1 MVVSWLSIQFPTSPS
16 SLIFCR
22 ARLDGVC
29 VYGLLVRH
37 LSSVS
42 STPPRLLYSTYLCT
56 QCDLSFTRL
65 LRMATRYWTGHVK
78 RSNSKV
84 AVSAF
89 KCGLLAFSTYRVG
102 GALLARPV
110 HGSLA
115 TELTSSLSFADCN
128 APGLQLAHDCCL

>member
-1 MVVSWLSIQFPTSPS
+1 MVVSWLSIQFLASP

-22 ARLDGVC
+22 AAWSMCIRLA
-29 VYGLLVRH
+29 
-37 LSSVS
+37 SE
-42 STPPRLLYSTYLCT
+42 TPIFCFHDPPLDYST
-56 QCDLSFTRL
+56 QCDLNFTRL
-65 LRMATRYWTGHVK
+65 REWQQDIGRGMSRGTIR
-78 RSNSKV
+78 KV

-89 KCGLLAFSTYRVG
+89 KCGLLPFSTYRVG

-115 TELTSSLSFADCN
+115 TELTGSLSFADCN